1 MAAPRS
7 LSFAEQLPFK
17 YVGGDL
23 SIDLVNTVDWSL
35 RGPAEDRLTDY
46 DRLTRWAEG
55 AGVIASRQG
64 AQLRALASSQ
74 PRIAERTHREA
85 IELRWQL
92 RELFTA
98 TERGERLD
106 GSDALEAFNAAL
118 SETLSRLELAGR
130 VSATRLGAVAGA
142 TCRGRAARV
151 GGGGADPRM
160 RGRGL
165 RLDVRRPQPQRI
177 AAVVPDG
184 DVRESGKSAPAGEE
198 RRRLVP
204 VRRLVVRRLA
214 ILEEQIV
221 EPLLHASGNLA
232 HLTGQIAHERDE
244 HRAEVRAV
252 ACEDGRPLALA
263 QQEREDGHVRL
274 RAVARLTGEHEVVAA
289 VVGALAAARCHV
301 VERDGGLGDSLAAVG
316 ADGPML
322 REEPSPGLGVGGAAG
337 RRRRQLWGGPSTSA
351 LAPAPAVG

>member
-35 RGPAEDRLTDY
+35 RGPAEDRLSDY
-46 DRLTRWAEG
+46 DRLMRWAEG

-118 SETLSRLELAGR
+118 SETLSRLELASPPRGAPASVALR
-130 VSATRLGAVAGA
+130 WSWQGASA
-142 TCRGRAARV
+142 
-151 GGGGADPRM
+151 
-160 RGRGL
+160 
-165 RLDVRRPQPQRI
+165 RLDSV
-177 AAVVPDG
+177 
-184 DVRESGKSAPAGEE
+184 
-198 RRRLVP
+198 LWP
-204 VRRLVVRRLA
+204 VRR
-214 ILEEQIV
+214 
-221 EPLLHASGNLA
+221 
-232 HLTGQIAHERDE
+232 
-244 HRAEVRAV
+244 
-252 ACEDGRPLALA
+252 
-263 QQEREDGHVRL
+263 
-274 RAVARLTGEHEVVAA
+274 
-289 VVGALAAARCHV
+289 AAAELLVSEEAAQIRECAGEDCGWMYV
-301 VERDGGLGDSLAAVG
+301 DRSRNGLRRWCQMETCGN
-316 ADGPML
+316 
-322 REEPSPGLGVGGAAG
+322 REKA
-337 RRRRQLWGGPSTSA
+337 RRRAKSGAG
-351 LAPAPAVG
+351 